1 MGTPYISKSQSGYN
15 ISPPPD
21 DGSAVA
27 ANICKWSDV
36 KAKLGDPTLTLA
48 QAINTA
54 LVAALDFTGRVTGVA
69 DTPTAA
75 DHMRT
80 VECNAALAV
89 TLPDAATIGAGF
101 TVGYKNTSVGVV
113 TVALLTAAN
122 TLDGV
127 ANGSTRIAPGG
138 WAAFKVNTAANGY
151 YGFGVNSHVG
161 DSYYP
166 IFAGEAGGTAD
177 ALTATV
183 ETPLKALYEGMLITL
198 DATATNLTTTPT
210 LNLTLGATA
219 TGAKT
224 ITNPNGGALI
234 AGDILGLHHRLILGY
249 ESVLGVWKLLNPGL
263 LLSQAAAD
271 ARYTPIAYSQYGG
284 TISVNSTL
292 AVADSGKFFYVN
304 AGITATLPTA
314 SAGLSYTLIGNGA
327 SAVLS
332 GGASGIFRPDGSTG
346 SITFNAY
353 DVISVRCD
361 GASWVVVGWAGS
373 PIVKNATATNQ
384 ALALGQ
390 LATKL
395 GFSNVFRSTDQT
407 LTFNTSLAVPH
418 GLGAVPYMWRC
429 SLKCLTAEAGY
440 SAGDVIDVTTIID
453 VAGTFSITVSA
464 DATNVT
470 ISQQGTLRVTSK
482 TTHTSTN
489 LTAVNWALVV
499 TAWA

>member
-1 MGTPYISKSQSGYN
+1 MGTPYTSKSQSGYN

-36 KAKLGDPTLTLA
+36 KTKLGDPTLTLA

-54 LVAALDFTGRVTGVA
+54 LVSALDFTGRVTGVA

-80 VECNAALAV
+80 VECNAALAI

-101 TVGYKNTSVGVV
+101 TVGYKNTSAGVV
-113 TVALLTAAN
+113 SVALLTAAN

-166 IFAGEAGGTAD
+166 IFVGEAGGTAD

-198 DATATNLTTTPT
+198 DATATSLTTTPT

-263 LLSQAAAD
+263 PLSQAAGD
-271 ARYTPIAYSQYGG
+271 LRYTPIAYSQYGG
-284 TISVNSTL
+284 NIAVNTNV
-292 AVADSGKFFYVN
+292 AAADSGKWFLISASAV
-304 AGITATLPTA
+304 ATLP
-314 SAGLSYTLIGNGA
+314 SAPATFKRYLFTGVPA
-327 SAVLS
+327 S
-332 GGASGIFRPDGSTG
+332 GGVIAASGTDYLVFPDGST
-346 SITFNAY
+346 S
-353 DVISVRCD
+353 
-361 GASWVVVGWAGS
+361 
-373 PIVKNATATNQ
+373 
-384 ALALGQ
+384 ALGGSYV
-390 LATKL
+390 L
-395 GFSNVFRSTDQT
+395 GGDDSVDISNQGGSNYWFI
-407 LTFNTSLAVPH
+407 FNTSGKTIIKDATAANQAASYNQVP
-418 GLGAVPYMWRC
+418 GLGQTWQNV
-429 SLKCLTAEAGY
+429 TASRAWATNY
-440 SAGDVIDVTTIID
+440 TNTT
-453 VAGTFSITVSA
+453 AKAITVAITFTTSA
-464 DATNVT
+464 VLQTPT
-470 ISQQGTLRVTSK
+470 ISVGGVVIGAPGNFGNTNGSFCFTFLVQPGAVYRIDQATGTPGFAYWSELR
-482 TTHTSTN
+482 
-489 LTAVNWALVV
+489 
-499 TAWA
+499 